1 MVEENCPLWGLGKD
15 TEQLRFTLTLRRE
28 LLWLQELKYIE
39 SNLLVINPKKVNDE
53 IEKKPYWYNYYA
65 GYSHSFAKSII
76 ETATLSE
83 SSIILDPWNGA
94 GTTTLMS
101 SVMGYRSVG
110 IDLNPVMTIIARAK
124 QATRSDVGVIESRLL
139 GLSGVRAKKVRSDD
153 PLFLWF
159 RESGVIAI
167 RKVERIIVGST
178 KFASVVAKVDSLQAS
193 ECVLYTA
200 LFNCIRTYL
209 NDFIPSNPTWIKKP
223 KVDSDKIEVNW
234 KEFKARYISLVLDM
248 LNGLKVEEHTWPL
261 DQSLLKIASSS
272 SLPLCDEYVDLVL
285 SSPPYCTRI
294 DYGIATLPELAV
306 VSISGSSGIDEVRR
320 SLMGTTTVPKEI
332 ATPTVGEMGELC
344 FKFLEAVKAHS
355 SKASPTYYYK
365 NLTQYFIGL
374 SSSVSEIYR
383 VMRPKAYFVCVVQDS
398 YYKDLHCDLPS
409 MIVELSLMAGLRL
422 DKRID
427 FESKQNMVNLN
438 ARSKSYRKKTTAYEC
453 VLIFVK

>member
-1 MVEENCPLWGLGKD
+1 M
-15 TEQLRFTLTLRRE
+15 
-28 LLWLQELKYIE
+28 
-39 SNLLVINPKKVNDE
+39 LVINPKRVNDE
-53 IEKKPYWYNYYA
+53 IEEKPYWYNYYA
-65 GYSHSFAKSII
+65 GYSHSFAKNII
-76 ETATLSE
+76 ETACLNE
-83 SSIILDPWNGA
+83 ASIILDPWNGA

-139 GLSGVRAKKVRSDD
+139 GLSGVRARKVRGDD

-167 RKVERIIVGST
+167 RRVERIIVGAAN
-178 KFASVVAKVDSLQAS
+178 FASVGTKVESLQAS

-209 NDFIPSNPTWIKKP
+209 KDFIPSNPTWIKKP
-223 KVDSDKIEVNW
+223 KVESDKIEVSW
-234 KEFKARYISLVLDM
+234 KEFKARYTSLVLDM
-248 LNGLKVEEHTWPL
+248 LNSLKVEEHVWPL
-261 DQSLLKIASSS
+261 DQSSLKVASSS
-272 SLPLCDEYVDLVL
+272 SLPLCDEYIDLVL

-306 VSISGSSGIDEVRR
+306 VSISGSSGMDEVRR
-320 SLMGTTTVPKEI
+320 SLMGTTTVPREI
-332 ATPTVGEMGELC
+332 DKPAVNEIGELC
-344 FKFLEAVKAHS
+344 YKFLEAVRSHS
-355 SKASPTYYYK
+355 SKSSPTYYYK
-365 NLTQYFIGL
+365 NLTQYFVSL
-374 SSSVSEIYR
+374 SRSVSEIYR

-398 YYKDLHCDLPS
+398 YYKDVHCDLPS
-409 MIVELSLMAGLRL
+409 MIVELGEMSGLRL

-438 ARSKSYRKKTTAYEC
+438 VRSRTYRKKTTAYEC